1 MAEEKNV
8 VSINGEEY
16 NRDDMSD
23 QQNYIV
29 EQCRD
34 LQAKRQQA
42 QFQVDQLTGA
52 LDFFTKAL
60 IESVSDDSKEKTDAA
75 VNAVN

>member
-1 MAEEKNV
+1 MAEEEKNV
-8 VSINGEEY
+8 VNINGEEY
-16 NRDDMSD
+16 SREDFTD

-60 IESVSDDSKEKTDAA
+60 IESVSKDSEKEEVVAA
-75 VNAVN
+75 VG

>member
-1 MAEEKNV
+1 MADEEKNV

-16 NRDDMSD
+16 SREDFSD

-60 IESVSDDSKEKTDAA
+60 IESVSDDSKEEA
-75 VNAVN
+75 NAFVG

>member
-1 MAEEKNV
+1 MADDSTKNV
-8 VSINGEEY
+8 VTINGEEFS
-16 NRDDMSD
+16 RDTMSD
-23 QQNYIV
+23 QQNYII

-42 QFQVDQLTGA
+42 QFQVDQLSGA

-60 IESVSDDSKEKTDAA
+60 IESVSDGSKEETDAA
-75 VNAVN
+75 VG

>member
-1 MAEEKNV
+1 MTDEKNV

-16 NRDDMSD
+16 SRDDMSD
-23 QQNYIV
+23 QQNDIV

-60 IESVSDDSKEKTDAA
+60 IESVSDDSKEETDAA
-75 VNAVN
+75 VG

>member
-1 MAEEKNV
+1 MADEEKNV
-8 VSINGEEY
+8 VNINGEEY
-16 NRDDMSD
+16 SREDFSD

-60 IESVSDDSKEKTDAA
+60 IESVSDAKEPDAA
-75 VNAVN
+75 VGAID

>member
-1 MAEEKNV
+1 MSEEKNV

-16 NRDDMSD
+16 NCLEDFDDK
-23 QQNYIV
+23 QRYIV

-60 IESVSDDSKEKTDAA
+60 IESVSDASKEETAVAA
-75 VNAVN
+75 IN

>member
-1 MAEEKNV
+1 MADEEKNV

-16 NRDDMSD
+16 SREDFSD

-34 LQAKRQQA
+34 LQTKRQQA

-60 IESVSDDSKEKTDAA
+60 IESVSDASKEETDAA
-75 VNAVN
+75 VG

>member
-1 MAEEKNV
+1 MADEEKNV

-16 NRDDMSD
+16 SREDFSD

-60 IESVSDDSKEKTDAA
+60 IESVSDASKEETDAA
-75 VNAVN
+75 VG

>member
-1 MAEEKNV
+1 MAEEEKNV
-8 VSINGEEY
+8 VNINGEEY
-16 NRDDMSD
+16 SREDFTD

-42 QFQVDQLTGA
+42 QFQVDQLAGA

-60 IESVSDDSKEKTDAA
+60 IESVSKDSEKEEVVAA
-75 VNAVN
+75 VG

>member
-1 MAEEKNV
+1 MADEKNV

-16 NRDDMSD
+16 SRDDMSD
-23 QQNYIV
+23 KQNYIV

-60 IESVSDDSKEKTDAA
+60 IESVSDASKEETDAA
-75 VNAVN
+75 VG

>member
-1 MAEEKNV
+1 MAEEEKNIV
-8 VSINGEEY
+8 NINGEEY
-16 NRDDMSD
+16 SREDFTD

-60 IESVSDDSKEKTDAA
+60 IESVSKDSEKEEVVAA
-75 VNAVN
+75 VS

>member
-1 MAEEKNV
+1 MSEEKNV

-16 NRDDMSD
+16 SRDDMSD

-34 LQAKRQQA
+34 LQTKRQQA
-42 QFQVDQLTGA
+42 TIEALTTRITA
-52 LDFFTKAL
+52 L
-60 IESVSDDSKEKTDAA
+60 EG
-75 VNAVN
+75 

>member
-1 MAEEKNV
+1 MADEKNIV
-8 VSINGEEY
+8 TINGEEFS
-16 NRDDMSD
+16 RDTMSD
-23 QQNYIV
+23 KQNYIV

-34 LQAKRQQA
+34 LQTKRQQA

-60 IESVSDDSKEKTDAA
+60 IESVSDDSKEETDAA
-75 VNAVN
+75 VGAIN

>member
-1 MAEEKNV
+1 MADEKNV

-16 NRDDMSD
+16 RRDDMSD

-60 IESVSDDSKEKTDAA
+60 IESVSDASKEETDAA
-75 VNAVN
+75 VG

>member
-16 NRDDMSD
+16 SREDFSD

-60 IESVSDDSKEKTDAA
+60 IESVSDDSKEEA
-75 VNAVN
+75 NAFVG

>member
-1 MAEEKNV
+1 MAEEQQNV

-16 NRDDMSD
+16 SRENFSD

-60 IESVSDDSKEKTDAA
+60 IESVSDANKEETDAA
-75 VNAVN
+75 VG

>member
-1 MAEEKNV
+1 MTDEKNV

-16 NRDDMSD
+16 SRDDMSD

-34 LQAKRQQA
+34 LQTKRQKA
-42 QFQVDQLTGA
+42 QFEVDQLTGA

-60 IESVSDDSKEKTDAA
+60 IESVSDASKEETA
-75 VNAVN
+75 VGAIN

>member
-1 MAEEKNV
+1 MSEEKNV

-16 NRDDMSD
+16 SRDDMSD

-29 EQCRD
+29 EHCRD

-60 IESVSDDSKEKTDAA
+60 IESVSDASKEETA
-75 VNAVN
+75 VGAIN

>member
-1 MAEEKNV
+1 MADEKNIV
-8 VSINGEEY
+8 TINGEEFS
-16 NRDDMSD
+16 RDTMSD
-23 QQNYIV
+23 KQNYIV

-60 IESVSDDSKEKTDAA
+60 IESVSDGSKEETDAA
-75 VNAVN
+75 VG

>member
-1 MAEEKNV
+1 MSDEKNV
-8 VSINGEEY
+8 VSINGQEY
-16 NRDDMSD
+16 NCLEDFDDKQRS
-23 QQNYIV
+23 IV

-52 LDFFTKAL
+52 LDFFTKSL
-60 IESVSDDSKEKTDAA
+60 IESVSDASKEETDAA
-75 VNAVN
+75 VG

>member
-1 MAEEKNV
+1 MAEEEKNV
-8 VSINGEEY
+8 VNINGEEY
-16 NRDDMSD
+16 SREDFSD

-34 LQAKRQQA
+34 LQAKRQKA

-60 IESVSDDSKEKTDAA
+60 IESVSDASKEETDAA
-75 VNAVN
+75 VG